1 MRKLW
6 KGDIMGCWL
15 EREEGE
21 TRGQLVAGKTFIL
34 LWRESVHEMKKK
46 KKGKSK
52 KRKISNRT

>member
-1 MRKLW
+1 
-6 KGDIMGCWL
+6 MGCWL
-15 EREEGE
+15 EGEEGE
-21 TRGQLVAGKTFIL
+21 TRGQLVAGETFIL

>member
-46 KKGKSK
+46 KRVNQRKG
-52 KRKISNRT
+52 R